1 MQPSLTFTQLATAAR
16 LAHPEVALILG
27 SGMSDVAGID
37 PRVAPFFQSSTFD
50 VRGSGGRHHAA
61 LQFLN

>member
-1 MQPSLTFTQLATAAR
+1 VAPVGTRFPDYSQAKKLAS
-16 LAHPEVALILG
+16 ALE